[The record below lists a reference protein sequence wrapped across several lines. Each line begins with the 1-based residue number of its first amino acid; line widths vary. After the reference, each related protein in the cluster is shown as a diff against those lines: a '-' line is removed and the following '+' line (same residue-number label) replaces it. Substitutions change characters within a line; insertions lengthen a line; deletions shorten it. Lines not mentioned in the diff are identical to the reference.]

1 MIKTLFNFPIIRIYL
16 IFQFITRIILSSYAL
31 WQQQI
36 TISDLASIFVI
47 GIFNDLISL
56 CYFLPVI
63 LLLIIGF
70 YKLLARYKFLYLSCC
85 FVGYFCTVALLTF
98 ITIAEITFW
107 DEFGVRFNFIA
118 VDYLIY
124 THEIIGTVKESMPY
138 REILLAIIIVALLI
152 SFLLRKYIINQANI
166 ANLTNITSNLQA
178 SLRGDT
184 LVATKQSKKVII
196 SGLLRRLMPS
206 RNDVS
211 LPYGKK
217 CFLYALTL
225 FLFSLVAFNFYNPNK
240 IDVSS
245 NKYAIELARNGYYQF
260 FSAYFNNSL
269 DYNNFY
275 PVIDKNQALNI
286 VRSNLSQDESIYSND
301 STIERNIRA
310 NPSIANPTNITLN
323 SQTSQVTKN
332 GLLRQLTPPRND
344 NNLLWTNTNQVSH
357 NSKKYN
363 VIFITVESLSSEFM
377 GKFGNQQ
384 NITPNLDRLAEQ
396 SIFFTNLYAVGT
408 RTVRGLEAITLSVP
422 PTPGSSIIRRPD
434 NQSLFNIATI
444 FKNQGYAIN
453 FLFGGYSYFD
463 NLQNYFHGNGYNI
476 VDQGNLKSHEI
487 SFSNIWGVADEDI
500 LIKSL
505 ELADQNYKQGKA
517 FFSLIMTVSNHR
529 PYTFTEGR
537 IDLPSGSGRS
547 AAVKYTDYA
556 IGKFLAL
563 AKTHPWFD
571 NTIFVITADHCASS
585 AGKTDLPVNKYH
597 IPLLIYAPN
606 ILKPQIVDNL
616 ASQIDIAPTILGL
629 LNFSYNSKFFGQDIL
644 NMPANRAFI
653 STYQLLG
660 FMKDNHLVVLRPQE
674 QAKTYKLIAEDKIEV
689 ENIPSLVEEAIS
701 FYQVAYDLYIR
712 GEMRE

>member
-1 MIKTLFNFPIIRIYL
+1 MIKTLLHFPIVRIYL
-16 IFQFITRIILSSYAL
+16 IFQFITRILLSSYAL

-36 TISDLASIFVI
+36 TIYDLVSIFVI
-47 GIFNDLISL
+47 ITFNDLISL

-63 LLLIIGF
+63 SLVIIGF
-70 YKLLARYKFLYLSCC
+70 YKLLARYKFLYVSCS
-85 FVGYFCTVALLTF
+85 FIAYFCTIALLIF
-98 ITIAEITFW
+98 IAIAEIIFW

-124 THEIIGTVKESMPY
+124 THEIIGTVKESLPY
-138 REILLAIIIVALLI
+138 IEILLGIIIITLLI
-152 SFLLRKYIINQANI
+152 VFFLRKYIINQA
-166 ANLTNITSNLQA
+166 S
-178 SLRGDT
+178 T
-184 LVATKQSKKVII
+184 L
-196 SGLLRRLMPS
+196 
-206 RNDVS
+206 N
-211 LPYGKK
+211 GKK
-217 CFLYALTL
+217 HIFCVIML
-225 FLFSLVAFNFYNPNK
+225 FLLSLVAFNFYNPNK
-240 IDVSS
+240 IAFNS
-245 NKYAIELARNGYYQF
+245 NKYAIELAKNGPYEF

-269 DYNNFY
+269 DYNKFY

-286 VRSNLSQDESIYSND
+286 VRSNLSKDQQIYSNTT
-301 STIERNIRA
+301 TIERNIRT
-310 NPSIANPTNITLN
+310 SSFN
-323 SQTSQVTKN
+323 SN
-332 GLLRQLTPPRND
+332 
-344 NNLLWTNTNQVSH
+344 
-357 NSKKYN
+357 KYN
-363 VIFITVESLSSEFM
+363 IVFITVESLSSEFM

-384 NITPNLDRLAEQ
+384 NITPNLDKLAEQ

-476 VDQGNLKSHEI
+476 VDQGNLKSNEI

-500 LIKSL
+500 LIRSL
-505 ELADQNYKQGKA
+505 ELADQNYKEGKA

-529 PYTFTEGR
+529 PYTFPEGR
-537 IDLPSGSGRS
+537 IDLPSGGGRS

-556 IGKFLAL
+556 IGKFLEL

-660 FMKDNHLVVLRPQE
+660 FMKDNHLVILRPQE

-701 FYQVAYDLYIR
+701 FYQVASDLYIQ

>member
-1 MIKTLFNFPIIRIYL
+1 MIKTLFHFPIVRIYL
-16 IFQFITRIILSSYAL
+16 IFHFITRILLSSYAL

-36 TISDLASIFVI
+36 TISDLVSIFVI
-47 GIFNDLISL
+47 GTFNDLISL

-63 LLLIIGF
+63 SLVIIGF
-70 YKLLARYKFLYLSCC
+70 YKLLARYKFLYVSCS
-85 FVGYFCTVALLTF
+85 FIAYFCTIALLIF
-98 ITIAEITFW
+98 IAIAEIIFW

-124 THEIIGTVKESMPY
+124 THEIIGTVKESLPY
-138 REILLAIIIVALLI
+138 IEILLGIIIITLLI
-152 SFLLRKYIINQANI
+152 VFFLRKYIINQA
-166 ANLTNITSNLQA
+166 S
-178 SLRGDT
+178 T
-184 LVATKQSKKVII
+184 L
-196 SGLLRRLMPS
+196 
-206 RNDVS
+206 N
-211 LPYGKK
+211 GKK
-217 CFLYALTL
+217 HIFCVIML
-225 FLFSLVAFNFYNPNK
+225 FLLSLVAFNFYNPNK
-240 IDVSS
+240 IAFNS
-245 NKYAIELARNGYYQF
+245 NKYAIELAKNGPYEF

-269 DYNNFY
+269 DYNKFY

-286 VRSNLSQDESIYSND
+286 VRSNLSKEQQIYSNAT
-301 STIERNIRA
+301 TIERNIRA
-310 NPSIANPTNITLN
+310 SSFN
-323 SQTSQVTKN
+323 SN
-332 GLLRQLTPPRND
+332 
-344 NNLLWTNTNQVSH
+344 
-357 NSKKYN
+357 KYN
-363 VIFITVESLSSEFM
+363 IIFITVESLSGEFM

-384 NITPNLDRLAEQ
+384 NITPNLDKLAEQ

-444 FKNQGYAIN
+444 FKNQGYAVN

-476 VDQGNLKSHEI
+476 VDQGNLKSNEI

-505 ELADQNYKQGKA
+505 ELADQNYKEGKA
-517 FFSLIMTVSNHR
+517 FFSLIMTTSNHR
-529 PYTFTEGR
+529 PYTFPEGR
-537 IDLPSGSGRS
+537 IDLPSGGGRS

-556 IGKFLAL
+556 IGKFLEL

-660 FMKDNHLVVLRPQE
+660 FMKDNHLVILRPQE

-689 ENIPSLVEEAIS
+689 ENIPSLVEEASS
-701 FYQVAYDLYIR
+701 FYQVAHDLYIQ

>member
-1 MIKTLFNFPIIRIYL
+1 MIKILFHFPIVRIYL
-16 IFQFITRIILSSYAL
+16 IFQFITRILLSSYAL

-36 TISDLASIFVI
+36 TIYDLVSIFVI
-47 GIFNDLISL
+47 GTFNDLISL

-63 LLLIIGF
+63 LLVIIGF
-70 YKLLARYKFLYLSCC
+70 YKLLARYKFLYVSCS
-85 FVGYFCTVALLTF
+85 FIAYFCTIALLIF
-98 ITIAEITFW
+98 IAIAEIIFW

-124 THEIIGTVKESMPY
+124 THEIIGTVKESLPY
-138 REILLAIIIVALLI
+138 IEILLGIIIITLLI
-152 SFLLRKYIINQANI
+152 VFFLRKYIINQA
-166 ANLTNITSNLQA
+166 S
-178 SLRGDT
+178 T
-184 LVATKQSKKVII
+184 L
-196 SGLLRRLMPS
+196 
-206 RNDVS
+206 N
-211 LPYGKK
+211 GKK
-217 CFLYALTL
+217 HIFCVIML
-225 FLFSLVAFNFYNPNK
+225 FLLSLIAFNFYNPNK
-240 IDVSS
+240 IAFNS
-245 NKYAIELARNGYYQF
+245 NKYAIELAKNGPYEF
-260 FSAYFNNSL
+260 FSAYYNNSL
-269 DYNNFY
+269 DYNKFY

-286 VRSNLSQDESIYSND
+286 VRSNLSKEQQIYSNAT
-301 STIERNIRA
+301 TIERNIRA
-310 NPSIANPTNITLN
+310 SSFN
-323 SQTSQVTKN
+323 SN
-332 GLLRQLTPPRND
+332 
-344 NNLLWTNTNQVSH
+344 
-357 NSKKYN
+357 KYN
-363 VIFITVESLSSEFM
+363 IIFIIVESLSGEFM

-384 NITPNLDRLAEQ
+384 NITPNLDKLAEQ

-444 FKNQGYAIN
+444 FKNQGYAVN

-476 VDQGNLKSHEI
+476 VDQGNLKSNEI

-505 ELADQNYKQGKA
+505 ELADQNCNEGKA
-517 FFSLIMTVSNHR
+517 FFSLIMTTSNHR
-529 PYTFTEGR
+529 PYTFPEGR
-537 IDLPSGSGRS
+537 IDLPSGGGRS

-556 IGKFLAL
+556 IGKFLEL

-660 FMKDNHLVVLRPQE
+660 FMKDNHLVILRPQE

-689 ENIPSLVEEAIS
+689 ENIPSLVEEASS
-701 FYQVAYDLYIR
+701 FYQVAHDLYIQ

>member
-1 MIKTLFNFPIIRIYL
+1 MIKTLFHFPIVRIYL
-16 IFQFITRIILSSYAL
+16 IFQFITRILLSSYAL

-36 TISDLASIFVI
+36 TISDLVSIFVI
-47 GIFNDLISL
+47 GTFNDLISL

-63 LLLIIGF
+63 SLVIIAF
-70 YKLLARYKFLYLSCC
+70 YKLLARYKFLYVSCS
-85 FVGYFCTVALLTF
+85 FIAYFCTIALLIF
-98 ITIAEITFW
+98 IAIAEIIFW

-124 THEIIGTVKESMPY
+124 THEIIGTVKESLPY
-138 REILLAIIIVALLI
+138 IEILLGIIIITLLI
-152 SFLLRKYIINQANI
+152 VFFLRKYIINQASTIKN
-166 ANLTNITSNLQA
+166 N
-178 SLRGDT
+178 
-184 LVATKQSKKVII
+184 KKYVICTI
-196 SGLLRRLMPS
+196 
-206 RNDVS
+206 
-211 LPYGKK
+211 
-217 CFLYALTL
+217 
-225 FLFSLVAFNFYNPNK
+225 FLFSLLAFNFYNPNK
-240 IDVSS
+240 LAFNY
-245 NKYAIELARNGYYQF
+245 NKYAIELAKNGPYEF

-269 DYNNFY
+269 DYNKFY

-286 VRSNLSQDESIYSND
+286 VRSNLSKEQQIYSNAT
-301 STIERNIRA
+301 TIERNIRA
-310 NPSIANPTNITLN
+310 SSFN
-323 SQTSQVTKN
+323 SN
-332 GLLRQLTPPRND
+332 
-344 NNLLWTNTNQVSH
+344 
-357 NSKKYN
+357 KYN
-363 VIFITVESLSSEFM
+363 IIFITVESLSGEFM

-384 NITPNLDRLAEQ
+384 NITPNLDKLAEQ

-444 FKNQGYAIN
+444 FKNQGYAVN

-476 VDQGNLKSHEI
+476 VDQGNLKSNEI

-517 FFSLIMTVSNHR
+517 FFSLIMTTSNHR
-529 PYTFTEGR
+529 PYTFPEGR
-537 IDLPSGSGRS
+537 IDLPSGGGRS

-556 IGKFLAL
+556 IGKFLEL

-644 NMPANRAFI
+644 NIPANRAFI

-660 FMKDNHLVVLRPQE
+660 FMKDNHLVILRPQE
-674 QAKTYKLIAEDKIEV
+674 QAKTYKLIAEDKIEI
-689 ENIPSLVEEAIS
+689 ENIPSLVEEASS
-701 FYQVAYDLYIR
+701 FYQVAHDLYIQ

>member
-1 MIKTLFNFPIIRIYL
+1 MIKTLFHFPIVRIYL
-16 IFQFITRIILSSYAL
+16 IFQFITRILLSSYAL

-36 TISDLASIFVI
+36 TISDLVLIFVI
-47 GIFNDLISL
+47 GTFNDLISL

-63 LLLIIGF
+63 SLVIIGF
-70 YKLLARYKFLYLSCC
+70 YKLLARYKFLYVSCS
-85 FVGYFCTVALLTF
+85 FIAYFCTIALLIF
-98 ITIAEITFW
+98 IAIAEIIFW

-124 THEIIGTVKESMPY
+124 THEIIGTVKESLPY
-138 REILLAIIIVALLI
+138 IEILLGIIIITLLI
-152 SFLLRKYIINQANI
+152 VFFLRKYIINQA
-166 ANLTNITSNLQA
+166 S
-178 SLRGDT
+178 T
-184 LVATKQSKKVII
+184 L
-196 SGLLRRLMPS
+196 
-206 RNDVS
+206 N
-211 LPYGKK
+211 GKK
-217 CFLYALTL
+217 HIFCVIML
-225 FLFSLVAFNFYNPNK
+225 FLLSLVAFNFYNPNK
-240 IDVSS
+240 IAFNS
-245 NKYAIELARNGYYQF
+245 NKYAIELAKNGPYEF

-269 DYNNFY
+269 DYNKFY

-286 VRSNLSQDESIYSND
+286 VRSNLSKEQQIYSNAT
-301 STIERNIRA
+301 TIERNIRA
-310 NPSIANPTNITLN
+310 SSFN
-323 SQTSQVTKN
+323 SN
-332 GLLRQLTPPRND
+332 
-344 NNLLWTNTNQVSH
+344 
-357 NSKKYN
+357 KYN
-363 VIFITVESLSSEFM
+363 IVFITVESLSSEFM

-384 NITPNLDRLAEQ
+384 NITPNLDKLAEQ

-444 FKNQGYAIN
+444 FKNQGYAVN

-476 VDQGNLKSHEI
+476 VDQGNLKSNEI

-505 ELADQNYKQGKA
+505 ELADQNYKEGKA
-517 FFSLIMTVSNHR
+517 FFSLIMTTSNHR
-529 PYTFTEGR
+529 PYTFPEGR
-537 IDLPSGSGRS
+537 IDLPSGGGRS

-556 IGKFLAL
+556 IGKFLEL

-571 NTIFVITADHCASS
+571 NTIFVITSDHCASS

-660 FMKDNHLVVLRPQE
+660 FMKDNHLVILRPQE
-674 QAKTYKLIAEDKIEV
+674 QAKTYKLIAEDKIEI
-689 ENIPSLVEEAIS
+689 ENIPSLVEEASS
-701 FYQVAYDLYIR
+701 FYQVAHDLYIQ

>member
-1 MIKTLFNFPIIRIYL
+1 MIKTLFHFPIVRIYL
-16 IFQFITRIILSSYAL
+16 IFHFITRILLSSYAL

-36 TISDLASIFVI
+36 TIYDLVSIFVI
-47 GIFNDLISL
+47 GTFNDLISL

-63 LLLIIGF
+63 SLVIIGF
-70 YKLLARYKFLYLSCC
+70 YKLLARYKFLYVSCS
-85 FVGYFCTVALLTF
+85 FIAYFCTIALLIF
-98 ITIAEITFW
+98 IAIAEIIFW

-124 THEIIGTVKESMPY
+124 THEIIGTVKESLPY
-138 REILLAIIIVALLI
+138 IEILLGIIIITLLI
-152 SFLLRKYIINQANI
+152 VFFLRKYIINQA
-166 ANLTNITSNLQA
+166 S
-178 SLRGDT
+178 T
-184 LVATKQSKKVII
+184 L
-196 SGLLRRLMPS
+196 
-206 RNDVS
+206 N
-211 LPYGKK
+211 GKK
-217 CFLYALTL
+217 HIFCVIML
-225 FLFSLVAFNFYNPNK
+225 FLLSLVAFNFYNPNK
-240 IDVSS
+240 IAFNS
-245 NKYAIELARNGYYQF
+245 NKYAIELAKNGPYEF

-269 DYNNFY
+269 DYNKFY

-286 VRSNLSQDESIYSND
+286 VRSNLSKEQQIYSNAT
-301 STIERNIRA
+301 TIERNIRA
-310 NPSIANPTNITLN
+310 SSFN
-323 SQTSQVTKN
+323 SN
-332 GLLRQLTPPRND
+332 
-344 NNLLWTNTNQVSH
+344 
-357 NSKKYN
+357 KYN
-363 VIFITVESLSSEFM
+363 IIFITVESLSGEFM

-384 NITPNLDRLAEQ
+384 NITPNLDKLAEQ

-444 FKNQGYAIN
+444 FKNQGYAVN

-476 VDQGNLKSHEI
+476 VDQGNLKSNEI

-505 ELADQNYKQGKA
+505 ELADQNYKEGKA
-517 FFSLIMTVSNHR
+517 FFSLIMTTSNHR
-529 PYTFTEGR
+529 PYTFPEGR
-537 IDLPSGSGRS
+537 IDLPSGGGRR

-556 IGKFLAL
+556 IGKFLEL

-660 FMKDNHLVVLRPQE
+660 FMKDNHLVILRPQE

-689 ENIPSLVEEAIS
+689 ENIPSLVEEASS
-701 FYQVAYDLYIR
+701 FYQVAHDLYIQ

>member
-1 MIKTLFNFPIIRIYL
+1 M
-16 IFQFITRIILSSYAL
+16 
-31 WQQQI
+31 
-36 TISDLASIFVI
+36 SIFVI
-47 GIFNDLISL
+47 GTFNDLISL

-63 LLLIIGF
+63 SLVIIGF
-70 YKLLARYKFLYLSCC
+70 YKLLARYKFLYVSCS
-85 FVGYFCTVALLTF
+85 FIAYFCTIALLIF
-98 ITIAEITFW
+98 IAIAEIIFW

-124 THEIIGTVKESMPY
+124 THEIIGTVKESLPY
-138 REILLAIIIVALLI
+138 IEILLGIIIITLLI
-152 SFLLRKYIINQANI
+152 VFFLRKYIINQA
-166 ANLTNITSNLQA
+166 S
-178 SLRGDT
+178 T
-184 LVATKQSKKVII
+184 L
-196 SGLLRRLMPS
+196 
-206 RNDVS
+206 N
-211 LPYGKK
+211 GKK
-217 CFLYALTL
+217 HIFCVIML
-225 FLFSLVAFNFYNPNK
+225 FLLSLVAFNFYNPNK
-240 IDVSS
+240 IAFNS
-245 NKYAIELARNGYYQF
+245 NKYAIELAKNGPYEF

-269 DYNNFY
+269 DYNKFY

-286 VRSNLSQDESIYSND
+286 VRSNLSKEQQIYSNAT
-301 STIERNIRA
+301 TIERNIRA
-310 NPSIANPTNITLN
+310 SSFN
-323 SQTSQVTKN
+323 SN
-332 GLLRQLTPPRND
+332 
-344 NNLLWTNTNQVSH
+344 
-357 NSKKYN
+357 KYN
-363 VIFITVESLSSEFM
+363 IIFITVESLSGEFM

-384 NITPNLDRLAEQ
+384 NITPNLDKLAEQ

-444 FKNQGYAIN
+444 FKNQDYAVN

-476 VDQGNLKSHEI
+476 VDQGNLKSNEI
-487 SFSNIWGVADEDI
+487 SFANIWGVADEDI

-505 ELADQNYKQGKA
+505 ELADQNYKEGKA
-517 FFSLIMTVSNHR
+517 FFSLIMTTSNHR
-529 PYTFTEGR
+529 PYTFPEGR
-537 IDLPSGSGRS
+537 IDLPSGGGRR

-660 FMKDNHLVVLRPQE
+660 FMKDNHLVILRPQE

-689 ENIPSLVEEAIS
+689 ENIPSLVEEASS
-701 FYQVAYDLYIR
+701 FYQVAHDLYIQ

>member
-1 MIKTLFNFPIIRIYL
+1 MIKTLFHFPIVRIYL
-16 IFQFITRIILSSYAL
+16 IFQFITCILLSSYAL

-36 TISDLASIFVI
+36 TISDLVSIFVI
-47 GIFNDLISL
+47 GTFNDLISL

-63 LLLIIGF
+63 LLLISGF
-70 YKLLARYKFLYLSCC
+70 YKLLARYKFLYISCS
-85 FVGYFCTVALLTF
+85 FIAYFCTIALLIF
-98 ITIAEITFW
+98 IAIAEIIFW

-124 THEIIGTVKESMPY
+124 THEIIGTVKESLPY
-138 REILLAIIIVALLI
+138 IEILLGIIIITLLI
-152 SFLLRKYIINQANI
+152 VFFLRKYIINQASTIKN
-166 ANLTNITSNLQA
+166 
-178 SLRGDT
+178 
-184 LVATKQSKKVII
+184 SKKYVICTI
-196 SGLLRRLMPS
+196 M
-206 RNDVS
+206 
-211 LPYGKK
+211 
-217 CFLYALTL
+217 L
-225 FLFSLVAFNFYNPNK
+225 FLFSLLAFNFYNPNK
-240 IDVSS
+240 IAFNS
-245 NKYAIELARNGYYQF
+245 NKYAIELAKNGPYEF

-269 DYNNFY
+269 DYNKFY

-286 VRSNLSQDESIYSND
+286 VRSNLSKEQQIYSNA
-301 STIERNIRA
+301 TTVERNIRA
-310 NPSIANPTNITLN
+310 GSFN
-323 SQTSQVTKN
+323 SN
-332 GLLRQLTPPRND
+332 
-344 NNLLWTNTNQVSH
+344 
-357 NSKKYN
+357 KYN
-363 VIFITVESLSSEFM
+363 IVFITVESLSSEFM

-384 NITPNLDRLAEQ
+384 NITPNLDKLAEQ

-476 VDQGNLKSHEI
+476 VDQGNLKSNEI

-505 ELADQNYKQGKA
+505 ELADQNYKEGKA

-529 PYTFTEGR
+529 PYTFPEGR
-537 IDLPSGSGRS
+537 IDLPSGGGRS

-556 IGKFLAL
+556 IGKFLEL

-660 FMKDNHLVVLRPQE
+660 FMKDNHLVILRPQE
-674 QAKTYKLIAEDKIEV
+674 QAKTYKLIAEDKIEI

-701 FYQVAYDLYIR
+701 FYQVAHDLYIQ

>member
-1 MIKTLFNFPIIRIYL
+1 MIKTLFHFPIVRIYL
-16 IFQFITRIILSSYAL
+16 IFQFITRILLSSYAL

-36 TISDLASIFVI
+36 TISDLVSIFVI
-47 GIFNDLISL
+47 GTFNDLISL

-63 LLLIIGF
+63 SLVIIGF
-70 YKLLARYKFLYLSCC
+70 YKLLARYKFLYVSCS
-85 FVGYFCTVALLTF
+85 FIAYFCTIALLIF
-98 ITIAEITFW
+98 IAIAEIIFW

-124 THEIIGTVKESMPY
+124 THEIIGTVKESLPY
-138 REILLAIIIVALLI
+138 IEILLGIIIITLLI
-152 SFLLRKYIINQANI
+152 VFFLRKYIINQA
-166 ANLTNITSNLQA
+166 S
-178 SLRGDT
+178 T
-184 LVATKQSKKVII
+184 L
-196 SGLLRRLMPS
+196 
-206 RNDVS
+206 N
-211 LPYGKK
+211 GKK
-217 CFLYALTL
+217 HIFCVIML
-225 FLFSLVAFNFYNPNK
+225 FLLSLVAFNFYNPNK
-240 IDVSS
+240 IAFNS
-245 NKYAIELARNGYYQF
+245 NKYAIELAKNGPYEF

-269 DYNNFY
+269 DYNKFY

-286 VRSNLSQDESIYSND
+286 VRSNLSKEQQIYSNAT
-301 STIERNIRA
+301 TIERNIRA
-310 NPSIANPTNITLN
+310 SSFNSNKYNIVFITL
-323 SQTSQVTKN
+323 
-332 GLLRQLTPPRND
+332 
-344 NNLLWTNTNQVSH
+344 
-357 NSKKYN
+357 
-363 VIFITVESLSSEFM
+363 ESLSSEFM

-384 NITPNLDRLAEQ
+384 NITPNLDKLAEQ

-444 FKNQGYAIN
+444 FKNQGYAVN

-476 VDQGNLKSHEI
+476 VDQGNLKSNEI

-505 ELADQNYKQGKA
+505 ELADQNYKEGKA
-517 FFSLIMTVSNHR
+517 FFSLIMTTSNHR
-529 PYTFTEGR
+529 PYTFPEGR
-537 IDLPSGSGRS
+537 IDLPSGGGRS

-556 IGKFLAL
+556 IGKFLEL

-674 QAKTYKLIAEDKIEV
+674 QAKTYKLIAEDKIEI
-689 ENIPSLVEEAIS
+689 ENIPSLVEEASS
-701 FYQVAYDLYIR
+701 FYQVAHDLYIQ

>member
-1 MIKTLFNFPIIRIYL
+1 MIKTLFHFPIVRIYL
-16 IFQFITRIILSSYAL
+16 IFHFITRILLSSYAL

-36 TISDLASIFVI
+36 TISDLVSIFVI
-47 GIFNDLISL
+47 GTFNDLISL

-63 LLLIIGF
+63 LLVIIGF
-70 YKLLARYKFLYLSCC
+70 YKLLARYKFLYISCS
-85 FVGYFCTVALLTF
+85 FIAYFCTIALLIF
-98 ITIAEITFW
+98 IAIAEIIFW

-124 THEIIGTVKESMPY
+124 THEIIGTVKESLPY
-138 REILLAIIIVALLI
+138 IEILLGIIIITLLI
-152 SFLLRKYIINQANI
+152 VFFLRKYIINQA
-166 ANLTNITSNLQA
+166 S
-178 SLRGDT
+178 T
-184 LVATKQSKKVII
+184 L
-196 SGLLRRLMPS
+196 
-206 RNDVS
+206 N
-211 LPYGKK
+211 GKK
-217 CFLYALTL
+217 HIFCVIML
-225 FLFSLVAFNFYNPNK
+225 FLLSLVAFNFYNPNK
-240 IDVSS
+240 IAFNS
-245 NKYAIELARNGYYQF
+245 NKYAIELAKNGPYEF

-269 DYNNFY
+269 DYNKFY

-286 VRSNLSQDESIYSND
+286 VRSNLSKEQQIYSNAT
-301 STIERNIRA
+301 TIERNIRA
-310 NPSIANPTNITLN
+310 SSFN
-323 SQTSQVTKN
+323 SN
-332 GLLRQLTPPRND
+332 
-344 NNLLWTNTNQVSH
+344 
-357 NSKKYN
+357 KYN
-363 VIFITVESLSSEFM
+363 IIFITVESLSGEFM

-384 NITPNLDRLAEQ
+384 NITPNLDKLAEQ

-444 FKNQGYAIN
+444 FKNQGYAVN

-476 VDQGNLKSHEI
+476 VDQGNLKSNEI

-505 ELADQNYKQGKA
+505 ELADQNYKEGKA
-517 FFSLIMTVSNHR
+517 FFSLIMTTSNHR
-529 PYTFTEGR
+529 PYTFPEGR
-537 IDLPSGSGRS
+537 IDLPSGGGRS

-556 IGKFLAL
+556 IGKFLEL

-616 ASQIDIAPTILGL
+616 ASQIDIVPTILGL

-660 FMKDNHLVVLRPQE
+660 FMKDNHLVILRPQE
-674 QAKTYKLIAEDKIEV
+674 QAKTYKLIAEDKIEI

-701 FYQVAYDLYIR
+701 FYQVAHDLYIQ

>member
-1 MIKTLFNFPIIRIYL
+1 MIKTLFHFPIVRIYL
-16 IFQFITRIILSSYAL
+16 IFQFITRILLSSYAL

-36 TISDLASIFVI
+36 TISDLVSIFVI
-47 GIFNDLISL
+47 GTFNDLISL

-63 LLLIIGF
+63 SLVIIGF
-70 YKLLARYKFLYLSCC
+70 YKLLARYKFLYVSCS
-85 FVGYFCTVALLTF
+85 FIAYFCTIALLIF
-98 ITIAEITFW
+98 IAIAEIIFW

-124 THEIIGTVKESMPY
+124 THEIIGTVKESLPY
-138 REILLAIIIVALLI
+138 IEILLGIIIITLLI
-152 SFLLRKYIINQANI
+152 VFFLRKYIINQA
-166 ANLTNITSNLQA
+166 S
-178 SLRGDT
+178 T
-184 LVATKQSKKVII
+184 L
-196 SGLLRRLMPS
+196 
-206 RNDVS
+206 N
-211 LPYGKK
+211 GKK
-217 CFLYALTL
+217 HIFCVIML
-225 FLFSLVAFNFYNPNK
+225 FLLSLVAFNFYNPNK
-240 IDVSS
+240 IAFNS
-245 NKYAIELARNGYYQF
+245 NKYAIELAKNGPYEF

-269 DYNNFY
+269 DYNKFY

-286 VRSNLSQDESIYSND
+286 VRSNLSKEQQIYSNAT
-301 STIERNIRA
+301 TIERNIRA
-310 NPSIANPTNITLN
+310 SSFN
-323 SQTSQVTKN
+323 SN
-332 GLLRQLTPPRND
+332 
-344 NNLLWTNTNQVSH
+344 
-357 NSKKYN
+357 KYN
-363 VIFITVESLSSEFM
+363 IVFITVESLSSEFM

-384 NITPNLDRLAEQ
+384 NITPNLDKLAEQ

-444 FKNQGYAIN
+444 FKNQGYAVN

-476 VDQGNLKSHEI
+476 VDQGNLKSNEI

-505 ELADQNYKQGKA
+505 ELADQNYKEGKA
-517 FFSLIMTVSNHR
+517 FFSLIMTTSNHR
-529 PYTFTEGR
+529 PYTFPEGR
-537 IDLPSGSGRS
+537 IDLPSGGGRS

-556 IGKFLAL
+556 IGKFLEL

-660 FMKDNHLVVLRPQE
+660 FMKDNHLVILRPQE
-674 QAKTYKLIAEDKIEV
+674 QAKTYKLIAEDKIEI
-689 ENIPSLVEEAIS
+689 ENIPSLVEEASS
-701 FYQVAYDLYIR
+701 FYQVAHDLYIQ

>member
-1 MIKTLFNFPIIRIYL
+1 MIKTLLHFPIVRIYL
-16 IFQFITRIILSSYAL
+16 IFHFITRILLSSYAL

-36 TISDLASIFVI
+36 TIYDLVSIFVI
-47 GIFNDLISL
+47 GTFNDLISL

-63 LLLIIGF
+63 SLVIIGF
-70 YKLLARYKFLYLSCC
+70 YKLLARYKFLYVSCS
-85 FVGYFCTVALLTF
+85 FIAYFCTIALLIF
-98 ITIAEITFW
+98 IAIAEIIFW

-124 THEIIGTVKESMPY
+124 THEIIGTVKESLPY
-138 REILLAIIIVALLI
+138 IEILLGIIIITLLI
-152 SFLLRKYIINQANI
+152 VFFLRKYIINQA
-166 ANLTNITSNLQA
+166 S
-178 SLRGDT
+178 T
-184 LVATKQSKKVII
+184 L
-196 SGLLRRLMPS
+196 
-206 RNDVS
+206 N
-211 LPYGKK
+211 GKK
-217 CFLYALTL
+217 HIFCVIML
-225 FLFSLVAFNFYNPNK
+225 FLLSLVAFNFYNPNK
-240 IDVSS
+240 IAFNS
-245 NKYAIELARNGYYQF
+245 NKYAIELAKNGPYEF

-269 DYNNFY
+269 DYNKFY

-286 VRSNLSQDESIYSND
+286 VRSNLSKEQQIYSNAT
-301 STIERNIRA
+301 TIERNIRA
-310 NPSIANPTNITLN
+310 SSFN
-323 SQTSQVTKN
+323 SN
-332 GLLRQLTPPRND
+332 
-344 NNLLWTNTNQVSH
+344 
-357 NSKKYN
+357 KYN
-363 VIFITVESLSSEFM
+363 IIFITVESLSGEFM

-384 NITPNLDRLAEQ
+384 NITPNLDKLAEQ

-444 FKNQGYAIN
+444 FKNQDYAVN

-476 VDQGNLKSHEI
+476 VDQGNLKSNEI
-487 SFSNIWGVADEDI
+487 SFANIWGVADEDI

-505 ELADQNYKQGKA
+505 ELADQNYKEGKA
-517 FFSLIMTVSNHR
+517 FFSLIMTTSNHR
-529 PYTFTEGR
+529 PYTFPEGR
-537 IDLPSGSGRS
+537 IDLPSGGGRR

-660 FMKDNHLVVLRPQE
+660 FMKDNHLVILRPQE

-689 ENIPSLVEEAIS
+689 ENIPSLVEEASS
-701 FYQVAYDLYIR
+701 FYQVAHDLYIQ

>member
-1 MIKTLFNFPIIRIYL
+1 MIKTLFNFPIVRIYL
-16 IFQFITRIILSSYAL
+16 IFQFITRNLLSSYAL

-47 GIFNDLISL
+47 GSLNDLVSL

-70 YKLLARYKFLYLSCC
+70 HKLLARYKLLYLSCC
-85 FVGYFCTVALLTF
+85 FVGYFCIIVLLIF
-98 ITIAEITFW
+98 ITITEITFW

-124 THEIIGTVKESMPY
+124 THEIIGTVKESLPY
-138 REILLAIIIVALLI
+138 IKILLAIIVITLLI
-152 SFLLRKYIINQANI
+152 VFFFRKYIINQASTTIN
-166 ANLTNITSNLQA
+166 
-178 SLRGDT
+178 
-184 LVATKQSKKVII
+184 SKKYILCTI
-196 SGLLRRLMPS
+196 M
-206 RNDVS
+206 
-211 LPYGKK
+211 
-217 CFLYALTL
+217 L
-225 FLFSLVAFNFYNPNK
+225 FLLSIVAFNFYNPNK
-240 IDVSS
+240 IAFNS
-245 NKYAIELARNGYYQF
+245 NKYAIELAKNGPYEF

-269 DYNNFY
+269 DYNKFY
-275 PVIDKNQALNI
+275 PVIDKKQALDT
-286 VRSNLSQDESIYSND
+286 VRTSLSKNEELYSDD
-301 STIERNIRA
+301 STIARYIKA
-310 NPSIANPTNITLN
+310 NS
-323 SQTSQVTKN
+323 S
-332 GLLRQLTPPRND
+332 
-344 NNLLWTNTNQVSH
+344 

-363 VIFITVESLSSEFM
+363 IIFITVESLSAEFM

-384 NITPNLDRLAEQ
+384 NITPNLDRLADQ

-422 PTPGSSIIRRPD
+422 PTPGSSIIRRPE
-434 NQSLFNIATI
+434 NQSLFNIGTI
-444 FKNQGYAIN
+444 FKNEGYVIN
-453 FLFGGYSYFD
+453 FINSCYSYID

-476 VDQGNLKSHEI
+476 VDRGNLKSNEI

-505 ELADQNYKQGKA
+505 ELADQNYKEGKP
-517 FFSLIMTVSNHR
+517 FFSLIMTISNHR
-529 PYTFTEGR
+529 PYTFPKGR
-537 IDLPSGSGRS
+537 IDLPSGGGRN

-556 IGKFLAL
+556 IGKFLEL
-563 AKTHPWFD
+563 AKTHPWFE

-585 AGKTDLPVNKYH
+585 AGKTDLPINKYH

-616 ASQIDIAPTILGL
+616 ASQIDIVPTILGL

-660 FMKDNHLVVLRPQE
+660 FMKDNHLVILRPQE
-674 QAKTYKLIAEDKIEV
+674 KAKTYKLAGKDKIEI
-689 ENIPSLVEEAIS
+689 ENIPSLTEEAIS
-701 FYQVAYDLYIR
+701 FYQIAYDLYIQ
-712 GEMRE
+712 GKMRE

>member
-1 MIKTLFNFPIIRIYL
+1 MIKTLLNFPIVRIYL
-16 IFQFITRIILSSYAL
+16 IFQFITRILLSSYAL

-36 TISDLASIFVI
+36 TIYDLVSIFVI
-47 GIFNDLISL
+47 GTFNDLISL

-63 LLLIIGF
+63 SLVIIGF
-70 YKLLARYKFLYLSCC
+70 YKLLARYKFLYISCS
-85 FVGYFCTVALLTF
+85 FISYFCTIALLIF
-98 ITIAEITFW
+98 IAIAEIIFW

-124 THEIIGTVKESMPY
+124 THEIIGTVKESLPY
-138 REILLAIIIVALLI
+138 IEILLGIIIITLLI
-152 SFLLRKYIINQANI
+152 VFFLRKYIINQA
-166 ANLTNITSNLQA
+166 S
-178 SLRGDT
+178 T
-184 LVATKQSKKVII
+184 L
-196 SGLLRRLMPS
+196 
-206 RNDVS
+206 N
-211 LPYGKK
+211 GKK
-217 CFLYALTL
+217 HIFCVIML
-225 FLFSLVAFNFYNPNK
+225 FLLSLVAFNFYNPNK
-240 IDVSS
+240 IAFNS
-245 NKYAIELARNGYYQF
+245 NKYAIELAKNGPYEF

-269 DYNNFY
+269 DYNKFY

-286 VRSNLSQDESIYSND
+286 VRSNLSKEQQIYSNAT
-301 STIERNIRA
+301 TIERNIRA
-310 NPSIANPTNITLN
+310 GSFN
-323 SQTSQVTKN
+323 SN
-332 GLLRQLTPPRND
+332 
-344 NNLLWTNTNQVSH
+344 
-357 NSKKYN
+357 KYN
-363 VIFITVESLSSEFM
+363 IVFITVESLSSEFM

-384 NITPNLDRLAEQ
+384 NITPNLDKLAEQ

-476 VDQGNLKSHEI
+476 VDQGNLKSNEI

-505 ELADQNYKQGKA
+505 ELADQNYKEGKA

-529 PYTFTEGR
+529 PYTFPEGR
-537 IDLPSGSGRS
+537 IDLPSSGGRS

-556 IGKFLAL
+556 IGKFLEL
-563 AKTHPWFD
+563 AKTYPWFD

-660 FMKDNHLVVLRPQE
+660 FMKDNHLIILRPQE
-674 QAKTYKLIAEDKIEV
+674 QAKTYKLIAEDKIEI

-701 FYQVAYDLYIR
+701 FYQVAHDLYIQ

>member
-1 MIKTLFNFPIIRIYL
+1 
-16 IFQFITRIILSSYAL
+16 
-31 WQQQI
+31 
-36 TISDLASIFVI
+36 
-47 GIFNDLISL
+47 
-56 CYFLPVI
+56 
-63 LLLIIGF
+63 
-70 YKLLARYKFLYLSCC
+70 
-85 FVGYFCTVALLTF
+85 
-98 ITIAEITFW
+98 
-107 DEFGVRFNFIA
+107 
-118 VDYLIY
+118 
-124 THEIIGTVKESMPY
+124 MPY
-138 REILLAIIIVALLI
+138 IEILLGIIIITLLI
-152 SFLLRKYIINQANI
+152 VFFLRKYIINQASTIN
-166 ANLTNITSNLQA
+166 
-178 SLRGDT
+178 
-184 LVATKQSKKVII
+184 
-196 SGLLRRLMPS
+196 
-206 RNDVS
+206 
-211 LPYGKK
+211 GKK
-217 CFLYALTL
+217 HIFCVIML
-225 FLFSLVAFNFYNPNK
+225 FLLSLVAFNFYNPNK
-240 IDVSS
+240 IAFNS
-245 NKYAIELARNGYYQF
+245 NKYAIELAKNGPYEF

-269 DYNNFY
+269 DYNKFY

-286 VRSNLSQDESIYSND
+286 VRSNLSQDESVYLND

-310 NPSIANPTNITLN
+310 NSSIANPTNITIN
-323 SQTSQVTKN
+323 SQTSLREATLVATKQSRQTTRN
-332 GLLRQLTPPRND
+332 GLLRRLTPPRND
-344 NNLLWTNTNQVSH
+344 DVSY

-363 VIFITVESLSSEFM
+363 IIFITVESLSGEFM

-384 NITPNLDRLAEQ
+384 NITPNLDKLAEQ

-444 FKNQGYAIN
+444 FKNQGYAVN

-476 VDQGNLKSHEI
+476 VDQGNLKSNEI

-505 ELADQNYKQGKA
+505 ELDDQNYKEGKA
-517 FFSLIMTVSNHR
+517 FFSLIMTTSNHR
-529 PYTFTEGR
+529 PYTFPEGR
-537 IDLPSGSGRS
+537 IDLPSGGGRS

-556 IGKFLAL
+556 IGKFLEL

-585 AGKTDLPVNKYH
+585 AGKTDLPLNKYH

-660 FMKDNHLVVLRPQE
+660 FMKDNHLVILRPQE
-674 QAKTYKLIAEDKIEV
+674 QAKTYKLIAEDKIEI

-701 FYQVAYDLYIR
+701 FYQVAHDLYIQ